1 MFKKS
6 NGLKIFRPLENKL
19 IIMKKIYLSLI
30 LVAGILSSLVSCSDD
45 LLDPVA
51 AKGDNIV
58 LSAPTGG
65 TYALTASTAS
75 ATAFTAKW
83 TSSTFGYSA
92 AARYTLQ
99 VIKSTGNFSAPGTFP
114 LGDYGVETSINLEK
128 AITNRQLN
136 AALLGAGGAIGTSQ
150 TYKIRVVGSPVNQ
163 SSSTVD
169 AYTVVSNEVTIT
181 ATAFD
186 TYDEFARIYVPG
198 NYQGASGYGNSWSPD
213 SPSVAKL
220 FSAGNNGIYEGFV
233 WMNDAA
239 PEFKFTP
246 VPAWSGDKGES
257 NGSGAFS
264 GLLGTSSNIKPS
276 TGAGAYFFTVNW
288 NTGAYTMD
296 KRQVSIIGAATPN
309 GWGTGTPL
317 TFDTNPSS
325 PYYQMYTINLT
336 LAADEF
342 LIRLKDDWSVKMGT
356 LSGSSTAENVTTG
369 GQYKIKLGGGNMK
382 VPTAGNYKVV
392 LDIRNSANYNIR
404 LMPQ

>member
-1 MFKKS
+1 
-6 NGLKIFRPLENKL
+6 
-19 IIMKKIYLSLI
+19 MKKIYLSLI

-45 LLDPVA
+45 LLDPVV
-51 AKGDNIV
+51 AKGDAIV

-65 TYALTASTAS
+65 TYALSASTAS

-83 TSSTFGYSA
+83 TSSTFGFSA

-99 VIKSTGNFSAPGTFP
+99 VIKSTGNFNAPGTFP
-114 LGDYGVETSINLEK
+114 LGDFGVDSSINLEK
-128 AITNRQLN
+128 AVTNRQLN
-136 AALLGAGGAIGTSQ
+136 AALLGAGGPIGASQ
-150 TYKIRVVGSPVNQ
+150 SYKVRVVGSPLNQ
-163 SSSTVD
+163 SSTTVD
-169 AYTVVSNEVTIT
+169 AYSVVSNEITIT

-233 WMNDAA
+233 WMNEAT

-246 VPAWSGDKGES
+246 VPSWSGDKGES

-264 GLLGTSSNIKPS
+264 GVLGTSSNIKPS
-276 TGAGAYFFTVNW
+276 AGAGTYFFSVNW
-288 NTGAYTMD
+288 TAGTYTMD
-296 KRQVSIIGAATPN
+296 KRQVTIIGAATPN
-309 GWGTGTPL
+309 GWGSGTPL
-317 TFDTNPSS
+317 VLDTTPSS
-325 PYYQMYTINLT
+325 PYYQMYTATLT

-356 LSGSSTAENVTTG
+356 LSGNAENATTG

-382 VPTAGNYKVV
+382 VPTAGSYKVV
-392 LDIRNSANYNIR
+392 LDIRNSANYNLR

>member
-1 MFKKS
+1 
-6 NGLKIFRPLENKL
+6 LENKL

-51 AKGDNIV
+51 TKGDNIV

-114 LGDYGVETSINLEK
+114 LGDFGVDTSINLEK

-309 GWGTGTPL
+309 GWGSGTPM

-356 LSGSSTAENVTTG
+356 LSGSGTAENVTTG

-382 VPTAGNYKVV
+382 IPTAGNYKVV

>member
-1 MFKKS
+1 
-6 NGLKIFRPLENKL
+6 
-19 IIMKKIYLSLI
+19 MKKIYLSLI

-65 TYALTASTAS
+65 TYALSASTAS

-92 AARYTLQ
+92 AVRYTLQ

-114 LGDYGVETSINLEK
+114 LGDYGVDTSINLEK

-198 NYQGASGYGNSWSPD
+198 NYQGASGYGSDWSPGD
-213 SPSVAKL
+213 AAVAKL
-220 FSAGNNGIYEGFV
+220 FSAGNNGNYEGFV
-233 WMNDAA
+233 WFANSA
-239 PEFKFTP
+239 PEFKFSP
-246 VPAWSGDKGES
+246 VAAWSGDRGEAS
-257 NGSGAFS
+257 SSGAFS
-264 GLLGTSSNIKPS
+264 GVLGGNNIKPAS
-276 TGAGAYFFTVNW
+276 GGTYFFTVNW
-288 NTGAYTMD
+288 AAGTYTMD
-296 KRQVSIIGAATPN
+296 LRQVSIIGAATPN
-309 GWGTGTPL
+309 GWGSGTPL

-325 PYYQMYTINLT
+325 PYYQMYTITLT

-356 LSGSSTAENVTTG
+356 LSGNTENTTTG

-382 VPTAGNYKVV
+382 VPTAGTYKVV

>member
-1 MFKKS
+1 
-6 NGLKIFRPLENKL
+6 
-19 IIMKKIYLSLI
+19 MKKIYLSLI

-45 LLDPVA
+45 LLDPVV
-51 AKGDNIV
+51 AKGDAIV

-65 TYALTASTAS
+65 TYALSASTAS

-92 AARYTLQ
+92 AVRYTLQ
-99 VIKSTGNFSAPGTFP
+99 VIKSTGNFNAPGTFP
-114 LGDYGVETSINLEK
+114 LGDYGVDSSINLEK
-128 AITNRQLN
+128 AVTNRQLN
-136 AALLGAGGAIGTSQ
+136 AALLGAGGPIGTSQ
-150 TYKIRVVGSPVNQ
+150 AYKVRVVGSPLNQ

-169 AYTVVSNEVTIT
+169 AYAVVSNEITIT

-198 NYQGASGYGNSWSPD
+198 NYQGASGYGSDWSPD
-213 SPSVAKL
+213 NANVAKL
-220 FSAGNNGIYEGFV
+220 FSAGNNGNYEGFV
-233 WMNDAA
+233 WMNNATPA
-239 PEFKFTP
+239 FKFTP
-246 VPAWSGDKGES
+246 VPSWSGDKGES

-264 GLLGTSSNIKPS
+264 GVLGTASDIKPS
-276 TGAGAYFFTVNW
+276 TGAGTYFFTVNW
-288 NTGAYTMD
+288 TAGTYTMD
-296 KRQVSIIGAATPN
+296 QRQVAIIGAATPN
-309 GWGTGTPL
+309 GWGSGTSL

-325 PYYQMYTINLT
+325 PYYQMYTANLT

-356 LSGSSTAENVTTG
+356 LSGNAENATTG

-392 LDIRNSANYNIR
+392 LDIRNSANYNLR

>member
-1 MFKKS
+1 MVYFS
-6 NGLKIFRPLENKL
+6 RPLENKL

-45 LLDPVA
+45 LLDPVVA
-51 AKGDNIV
+51 TGDAIA

-65 TYALTASTAS
+65 TYTLSASTAS
-75 ATAFTAKW
+75 ATAFTVKW

-92 AARYTLQ
+92 AVRYTLQ
-99 VIKSTGNFSAPGTFP
+99 VIKSTGNFNAPGTFP
-114 LGDYGVETSINLEK
+114 LGDYGVDSSINLEK

-136 AALLGAGGAIGTSQ
+136 AALLGAGGPIGASQ
-150 TYKIRVVGSPVNQ
+150 AYKVRVVGSPLNQ
-163 SSSTVD
+163 SSTTVD
-169 AYTVVSNEVTIT
+169 AYTVVSNEITIT

-233 WMNDAA
+233 WMNEAT

-246 VPAWSGDKGES
+246 VPSWSGDKGES
-257 NGSGAFS
+257 DGSGAFS
-264 GLLGTSSNIKPS
+264 GVLGTSSNIKPS
-276 TGAGAYFFTVNW
+276 TGAGTYFFTVNW
-288 NTGAYTMD
+288 TAGTYTMD
-296 KRQVSIIGAATPN
+296 QRQVTIIGAATPN
-309 GWGTGTPL
+309 GWGSGTPL

-325 PYYQMYTINLT
+325 PYYQMYTANLT
-336 LAADEF
+336 LAADNF

-356 LSGSSTAENVTTG
+356 VSGNLENVTTG
-369 GQYKIKLGGGNMK
+369 GQYKIKLGGGDMK

-392 LDIRNSANYNIR
+392 LDIRNSANYNLR

>member
-1 MFKKS
+1 
-6 NGLKIFRPLENKL
+6 
-19 IIMKKIYLSLI
+19 MKKIYLSLI

-51 AKGDNIV
+51 AKGDAIV

-65 TYALTASTAS
+65 TYALSASTAS
-75 ATAFTAKW
+75 ATAFTVKW

-99 VIKSTGNFSAPGTFP
+99 VIKSTGNFNAPGTFP
-114 LGDYGVETSINLEK
+114 LGDYNVNTAIDLSK

-150 TYKIRVVGSPVNQ
+150 AYKVRVVGSPINQ
-163 SSSTVD
+163 SSSTVA
-169 AYTVVSNEVTIT
+169 AYDVVSNEITIT

-186 TYDEFARIYVPG
+186 TFDEFARLYIHG
-198 NYQGASGYGNSWSPD
+198 NYQGASGYGNNWSPD

-220 FSAGNNGIYEGFV
+220 FSAGNNGVYEGFV
-233 WMNDAA
+233 WMNEATL
-239 PEFKFTP
+239 EFKFTP
-246 VPAWSGDKGES
+246 VPSWSGDKGES
-257 NGSGAFS
+257 NGSGAYS
-264 GLLGTSSNIKPS
+264 GQLGTANNIKPS
-276 TGAGAYFFTVNW
+276 TGAGTYFFNVNW

-309 GWGTGTPL
+309 GWGNGTPM

-325 PYYQMYTINLT
+325 PYYQMYTITLT
-336 LAADEF
+336 LAKDEF

-356 LSGSSTAENVTTG
+356 LSGNAEDTTTG

-382 VPTAGNYKVV
+382 VPTAGSYKVV

>member
-1 MFKKS
+1 
-6 NGLKIFRPLENKL
+6 
-19 IIMKKIYLSLI
+19 MKKIYLSLI

-114 LGDYGVETSINLEK
+114 LGDFAVDASINLEK
-128 AITNRQLN
+128 AVTNRQLN

-150 TYKIRVVGSPVNQ
+150 SYKIRVVGSPLNQ

-198 NYQGASGYGNSWSPD
+198 NYQGASGYGSDWSPD
-213 SPSVAKL
+213 NANVAKL
-220 FSAGNNGIYEGFV
+220 FSAGNNGNYEGFV
-233 WMNDAA
+233 WMNNATPA
-239 PEFKFTP
+239 FKFTP
-246 VPAWSGDKGES
+246 VPSWSGDKGES

-264 GLLGTSSNIKPS
+264 GVLGTSSDIKPS
-276 TGAGAYFFTVNW
+276 TGAGTYFFTVNW
-288 NTGAYTMD
+288 AAGTYTMD
-296 KRQVSIIGAATPN
+296 QRQVAVLGDATPN
-309 GWGTGTPL
+309 GWSPTYM
-317 TFDTNPSS
+317 TFETNPSS
-325 PYYQMYTINLT
+325 PYYQMYTVNLT
-336 LAADEF
+336 LTADKF
-342 LIRLKDDWSVKMGT
+342 LFRLKDDWSVKMGT
-356 LSGSSTAENVTTG
+356 ISGSSTPENVTTG
-369 GQYKIKLGGGNMK
+369 GQYKIKLGGGDMK
-382 VPTAGNYKVV
+382 IPTAGAYKVV
-392 LDIRNSANYNIR
+392 LDIRNSANYNLR

>member
-6 NGLKIFRPLENKL
+6 IGTNFFTVGNKL

-51 AKGDNIV
+51 AKGDAIV

-65 TYALTASTAS
+65 TYALSASTAS
-75 ATAFTAKW
+75 ATAFTVKW

-99 VIKSTGNFSAPGTFP
+99 VIKSTGNFATPGTFP
-114 LGDYGVETSINLEK
+114 LGDFAVNASVNLEK

-136 AALLGAGGAIGTSQ
+136 AALLGAGGPIGTSQ
-150 TYKIRVVGSPVNQ
+150 TYKLRVVGSPLNQ

-169 AYTVVSNEVTIT
+169 AYTVVSNEITIT

-186 TYDEFARIYVPG
+186 TYDEFSRIYVPG
-198 NYQGASGYGNSWSPD
+198 NYQGASGYGSDWSPGD
-213 SPSVAKL
+213 AAVAKL

-233 WMNDAA
+233 WFANAT
-239 PEFKFTP
+239 PEFKFSP
-246 VPAWSGDKGES
+246 VPSWNGDRGES

-264 GLLGTSSNIKPS
+264 GVLGGNNIKPS
-276 TGAGAYFFTVNW
+276 TGGTYFFTVNW
-288 NTGAYTMD
+288 AAGTYTMD
-296 KRQVSIIGAATPN
+296 QRQVSIIGAATPN
-309 GWGTGTPL
+309 GWDAGTPL

-325 PYYQMYTINLT
+325 PYYQMYTANLT
-336 LAADEF
+336 LAADNF

-356 LSGSSTAENVTTG
+356 VSGNLENVTTG
-369 GQYKIKLGGGNMK
+369 GQYKIKLGGGDMK

-392 LDIRNSANYNIR
+392 LDIRNSANYNLR

>member
-1 MFKKS
+1 
-6 NGLKIFRPLENKL
+6 
-19 IIMKKIYLSLI
+19 MKKIYLSLI

-51 AKGDNIV
+51 AKGDAIV

-65 TYALTASTAS
+65 TYALSASTAS
-75 ATAFTAKW
+75 ATAFTVKW

-99 VIKSTGNFSAPGTFP
+99 VIKSTGNFNAPGTFP
-114 LGDYGVETSINLEK
+114 LGDYGVDTSINFEK

-150 TYKIRVVGSPVNQ
+150 TYKVRVVGSPINQ
-163 SSSTVD
+163 SSTTVA
-169 AYTVVSNEVTIT
+169 AYDVVSNEITIT

-186 TYDEFARIYVPG
+186 TFDEFARLYVPG
-198 NYQGASGYGNSWSPD
+198 NYQGASGYGNNWSPD

-220 FSAGNNGIYEGFV
+220 YSAGNNGVYEGFV
-233 WMNDAA
+233 WMNEAT

-246 VPAWSGDKGES
+246 VPSWSGDKGES
-257 NGSGAFS
+257 SSSGSYS
-264 GLLGTSSNIKPS
+264 GQLGTADNIKPS
-276 TGAGAYFFTVNW
+276 TGAGTYFFNVNW

-296 KRQVSIIGAATPN
+296 LRQVSIIGAATPN
-309 GWGTGTPL
+309 GWGNGTPMA
-317 TFDTNPSS
+317 FDTNPSS
-325 PYYQMYTINLT
+325 PYYQMYTITLT
-336 LAADEF
+336 LAKDEF

-356 LSGSSTAENVTTG
+356 LSGNAEDTTTG

-382 VPTAGNYKVV
+382 VPTAGTYKVV